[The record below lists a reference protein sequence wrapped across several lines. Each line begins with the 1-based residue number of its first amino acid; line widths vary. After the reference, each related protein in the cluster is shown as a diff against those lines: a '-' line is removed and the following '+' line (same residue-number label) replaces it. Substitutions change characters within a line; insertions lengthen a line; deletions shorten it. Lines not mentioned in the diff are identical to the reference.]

1 VTYTPAP
8 IEAQWA
14 ANVEAWQGND
24 VDVCS
29 KISDAEKG
37 AWINATLA
45 LQAGPSNNMAVA
57 TATPEVSDSD
67 DWLLFAHLTFALK
80 LTWPFVFPV
89 ACCSCLCVRALAV
102 LVFASNAASR
112 PWRPGTTC

>member
-1 VTYTPAP
+1 MTYTPAP

-67 DWLLFAHLTFALK
+67 GWLLFAHFGFRLE
-80 LTWPFVFPV
+80 
-89 ACCSCLCVRALAV
+89 ACCSCLCVRAPAA
-102 LVFASNAASR
+102 LVFAYTAASR